1 MAGRTD
7 VYASVTERIVKQL
20 EEERIVPWR
29 KPWRSHGVPHNIL
42 TGRQYHGINLLLLTL
57 DNYGDPRWG
66 TFKAMREAAAKQA
79 TREGREIVTE
89 KTQGKRGYEKTEYY
103 EIVDGER
110 VWFKGGVRNKEKGTH
125 IMLVK
130 RVSKTRKNEGGEDE
144 DGSYTLLASYVVF
157 NGEQADGIAPFVEEP
172 REFTPIESAQR
183 IMDGYLNRPGPAV
196 LYGKA
201 QALYNLRTDML
212 EMPNPEDFFEDE
224 PFYGT
229 IFHELVHSTGHESRL
244 KRIEPALFGSDP
256 YSKEELV
263 AEIGASFLCGFAGLS
278 IAGDEQSAAY
288 IDHWLSALRGS
299 RTLIPMAAAAAQK
312 ATDLIMDTV
321 AVPESEHAEEE
332 VQAA

>member
-1 MAGRTD
+1 MAERTD
-7 VYASVTERIVKQL
+7 IYASVTDRVVKQL

-29 KPWRSHGVPHNIL
+29 KPWRSHGVPYNIL

-79 TREGREIVTE
+79 VRDGREIEVE
-89 KTQGKRGYEKTEYY
+89 KTKTKRGFEKTNYY
-103 EIVDGER
+103 EIVDGQR
-110 VWFKGGVRNKEKGTH
+110 VWFGGGVRAKEKGTH
-125 IMLVK
+125 IVLVK
-130 RVSKTRKNEGGEDE
+130 RVPKTRKNEGGEDE
-144 DGSYTLLASYVVF
+144 DGSYTLMTSYVVF
-157 NGEQADGIAPFVEEP
+157 NAEQADGIAPFVEEP

-183 IMDGYLNRPGPAV
+183 IVDAYVGHPGPAV

-229 IFHELVHSTGHESRL
+229 VFHELVHSTGHESRL

-263 AEIGASFLCGFAGLS
+263 AEIGASFLCGLAGLS

-288 IDHWLSALRGS
+288 IDHWLGVLRGS
-299 RTLIPMAAAAAQK
+299 RTLIVKAAAAAQR

-321 AVPESEHAEEE
+321 PEAERAEVEE